1 MKKLL
6 VCLLAFTFIFSSLC
20 TQTFAEGDISVFV
33 DGNKVEFDVAP
44 VINDGRTLVPVRAIF
59 ESIGAKVT
67 WDDATKTVYSDM
79 NDTKISLKINDNV
92 LSKNGES
99 IALDVPAKLI
109 KDRTMVPVRAI
120 SEAYGCYVSWNDAKR
135 TVAII
140 TDPDKVEIANIN
152 GESISVAY
160 FNYCLYQIESY
171 AAQSFNCSL
180 EDIKKMWG
188 TGLDGTSFG
197 EYIIDMAIDHISLLK
212 SATQYAGNNKITLTG
227 DEMDYVDEII
237 ASIENELGSKE
248 AFDEYMAMCGSTP
261 KAAYDYY
268 TENAYLNKIYEVLG
282 KEIKASDKEIKKFL
296 DEKYI
301 RAKHILFATSGLSQE
316 EVEEKKK
323 LAEDVLKKLKSGSNF
338 DKMLKT
344 YGEDP
349 GMEASPEGYLFT
361 KGEMVQAFEDAA
373 FKLEVGKLS
382 PVVETEFGY
391 HIIKRVAPNY
401 TADELKSA
409 GNMLAEDKVNS
420 KVLDIKNAS
429 KISLSQGLIDLVVP
443 VGI

>member
-33 DGNKVEFDVAP
+33 DGNEVEFDVAP

-67 WDDATKTVYSDM
+67 WEDATKTVFSDM
-79 NDTKISLKINDNV
+79 GDTKISLKINDNV

-197 EYIIDMAIDHISLLK
+197 EYIIDMAIDHIALLK

-227 DEMDYVDEII
+227 DEMDYVDGII

-248 AFDEYMAMCGSTP
+248 AFEEYMAMCGSTT

-268 TENAYLNKIYEVLG
+268 TENAYLNKLYSVLE

-316 EVEEKKK
+316 EAEEKKK

-373 FKLEVGKLS
+373 FKLEIGKLS
-382 PVVETEFGY
+382 SVVETEFGY